1 MSYIGIYPRNF
12 LGKYYGRS
20 INFQCFNCHLVSPK
34 NYYIECHHCICE
46 RCVQKIQ
53 SCSSCVNQ
61 DIIIDGDNPTAFQF
75 TLTEIMLNPYQMQCI
90 FSPCEWQGTY
100 QDFIKIHYRECKF
113 KKNKRLMQEYLIE
126 YNHHDYSHDKNK
138 RSKSEIKIVKK
149 NQKNKYLPVYN
160 LNDSS
165 DDDNIILDES
175 SFDDKSNGLNLKNIE
190 IEKGV
195 NIDNNNFN
203 NNKINTGITNRFSYP
218 NPKIELKNDHNW
230 LYDDDFDNGLNNIF
244 TKRNS
249 TNPELKKT
257 LNIKKEIDNYDYNLI
272 PKDLLNDKKGKNK
285 KNNFDEIVINLSD
298 DNEENEQSN
307 EIPIDVEEQEEE
319 EKEENENGN
328 EENEEDNEIESY
340 EIVDEEE
347 EEKEDENENEEASY
361 YLRKNDN
368 KKKIYEKKEE
378 KEEEEIEE
386 EEDEEE
392 NDDNSQD
399 EDYEDREVEE
409 IEEDEYKESEEEN
422 SKRNRRREDNY
433 RSKSYNYNFL
443 KKKRNHENYRNDFGL
458 DNYNIYKNNRG
469 IKNNHYSNH
478 KRWKF

>member
-1 MSYIGIYPRNF
+1 MSYVGIYPRNF

-90 FSPCEWQGTY
+90 FAPCEWQGTY
-100 QDFIKIHYRECKF
+100 QDFIKIHYRECKSR
-113 KKNKRLMQEYLIE
+113 KNKRLMQEYLIE

-165 DDDNIILDES
+165 DEDNIILDES

-195 NIDNNNFN
+195 NIDNNFN
-203 NNKINTGITNRFSYP
+203 NKNNKINTGITNRFSNP
-218 NPKIELKNDHNW
+218 NPKIELKNDHW
-230 LYDDDFDNGLNNIF
+230 LYDDDYDNGLNNIF

-249 TNPELKKT
+249 TSTEFKKN
-257 LNIKKEIDNYDYNLI
+257 LNIKKEIDNYEYNLI

-298 DNEENEQSN
+298 DNEENEHSN
-307 EIPIDVEEQEEE
+307 EISIDVEEQEEE
-319 EKEENENGN
+319 ENENEN

-378 KEEEEIEE
+378 EEEIEE

-392 NDDNSQD
+392 NDDNSRD

-409 IEEDEYKESEEEN
+409 IEENEYKESEEEN
-422 SKRNRRREDNY
+422 SKRNRRKEDNY

-443 KKKRNHENYRNDFGL
+443 RKKRNHDNYRKNFGL
-458 DNYNIYKNNRG
+458 DNYHIYKNDRG
-469 IKNNHYSNH
+469 IKNNHFNNH

>member
-90 FSPCEWQGTY
+90 FAPCEWQGTY

-113 KKNKRLMQEYLIE
+113 KKNKRLMPEYLIE
-126 YNHHDYSHDKNK
+126 YNNHDYSHDKNK

-195 NIDNNNFN
+195 NIDNNFNN

-218 NPKIELKNDHNW
+218 KIELKNDHHW

-249 TNPELKKT
+249 TNPEFKKT
-257 LNIKKEIDNYDYNLI
+257 LNIKKEIDNYEYNLI

-298 DNEENEQSN
+298 DNEEVEQSN
-307 EIPIDVEEQEEE
+307 EISIDVEEQEEE
-319 EKEENENGN
+319 ENEENEN
-328 EENEEDNEIESY
+328 ENEEDNEIESY

-347 EEKEDENENEEASY
+347 EEKEEKEDENEEASY

-368 KKKIYEKKEE
+368 KKKIYEKREE

-392 NDDNSQD
+392 NDDNSRD

-443 KKKRNHENYRNDFGL
+443 RKKRNHDNYRKNFGL
-458 DNYNIYKNNRG
+458 DNYNIYKNDRG
-469 IKNNHYSNH
+469 IKNNHFNNH

>member
-1 MSYIGIYPRNF
+1 MSYVGIYPRNF

-46 RCVQKIQ
+46 RCVQKFQ

-90 FSPCEWQGTY
+90 FAPCEWQGTY

-126 YNHHDYSHDKNK
+126 YNNHDYSHDKNK

-165 DDDNIILDES
+165 DEDNIILDES

-195 NIDNNNFN
+195 NIDNNFNN

-218 NPKIELKNDHNW
+218 NPKIELKNDHHW

-249 TNPELKKT
+249 TNPEFKKT

-307 EIPIDVEEQEEE
+307 EISIDVEEQEEE
-319 EKEENENGN
+319 EN

-347 EEKEDENENEEASY
+347 EEKEEKEDENENEEASY

-368 KKKIYEKKEE
+368 KKKIYEKREE

-392 NDDNSQD
+392 NDDNSRD

-443 KKKRNHENYRNDFGL
+443 RKKRNHDNYRKNFGL
-458 DNYNIYKNNRG
+458 DIYNIYKNDRG
-469 IKNNHYSNH
+469 IKNNHFNNH

>member
-90 FSPCEWQGTY
+90 FAPCEWQGTY

-113 KKNKRLMQEYLIE
+113 RKNKRLMQEYLIE
-126 YNHHDYSHDKNK
+126 YNNHDYSHDKNK

-165 DDDNIILDES
+165 DEDNIILDES

-195 NIDNNNFN
+195 NIDNINNNIN

-218 NPKIELKNDHNW
+218 KIELKNDHHW

-249 TNPELKKT
+249 TNPEFKKT

-298 DNEENEQSN
+298 DNEEVEQSN
-307 EIPIDVEEQEEE
+307 EISIDVEEKEE
-319 EKEENENGN
+319 EENENEEN
-328 EENEEDNEIESY
+328 ENENEEDNEIESY

-347 EEKEDENENEEASY
+347 EEEKEDENEEASY

-392 NDDNSQD
+392 NDDNSRD

-443 KKKRNHENYRNDFGL
+443 RKKRNHDNYRKNFGL
-458 DNYNIYKNNRG
+458 DIYNIYKNDRG
-469 IKNNHYSNH
+469 IKNNHFNNH